1 MANPPPPPL
10 EPPPPPYP
18 YPPPY
23 GYPYPPPPPQPPPA
37 PPPSEPPAPR
47 NPPPAEVSVAV
58 FIAREIVALI
68 FVVLWLLLFAVELAT
83 GKYELPFW
91 FHCIG
96 IGVMAYALGINVA
109 ELSLQKVIA
118 AAPDGRGRPGGPGP

>member
-1 MANPPPPPL
+1 MGSETPPPL
-10 EPPPPPYP
+10 EPRPPPYP

-23 GYPYPPPPPQPPPA
+23 GYPYPYPQATGANPPQPPA
-37 PPPSEPPAPR
+37 PEPPR

-58 FIAREIVALI
+58 FIAREIVALV
-68 FVVLWLLLFAVELAT
+68 FVVLWLVLFGVELAT
-83 GKYELPFW
+83 GAYELPFW

-109 ELSLQKVIA
+109 DMTMQKVISS
-118 AAPDGRGRPGGPGP
+118 GSKG